1 MLPEFPL
8 PLTSTTTSSEGPPAP
23 VGTTANDGLGNT
35 YMLVQA
41 KDAVTY
47 AAGQPVTWRS
57 RSGYTVTND
66 ISNSLITT
74 LMAGVAMSAPAENGY
89 FWIQTGGYYASV
101 KKDPNEDTWAA
112 GDLGWPDA
120 SVDGA
125 LSKGAF
131 GGTSTAATSAELL
144 TFAKQIFGGGAIAV
158 AASTD
163 GSTDTVP
170 CHICC
175 KR

>member
-1 MLPEFPL
+1 MQPVLPV
-8 PLTSTTTSSEGPPAP
+8 PLTSFSSTADCP
-23 VGTTANDGLGNT
+23 VGTTYTDGIGNT
-35 YMLVQA
+35 YQFVQF

-47 AAGQPVTWRS
+47 AANQVVTWRS
-57 RSGYTVTND
+57 RSAYSVTND
-66 ISNSLITT
+66 ISNSLIAT
-74 LMAGVAMSAPAENGY
+74 LMAGLALGVATENYYG
-89 FWIQTGGYYASV
+89 WIQTGGYNSAV

-120 SVDGA
+120 SVDGV

-144 TFAKQIFGGGAIAV
+144 TFAKQIFGGGCVAV

-170 CHICC
+170 CHVCC